1 MKSQVPLPSDTDNK
15 SSSIRSVRPED
26 IQTTFGTEC
35 IDLVSGP
42 LGSTILSRSDEFFA
56 SAVNLITA
64 TPPIRKVGV
73 YTPNGAWY
81 DGWETRRH
89 NPNPFDFVII
99 KFGVASGQI
108 LGIEID
114 TAFFNGNHA
123 PAAAVEACVYH
134 SLGGELADPGK
145 DDEVEWDLVLPTQP
159 CGPSARH
166 AWRLPHPTEK
176 AYTHAR
182 LLMYPD
188 GGIARFRLYGLARPV
203 FPGGIETV
211 LDLASLQNGGRAI
224 AFSDQHYGTAS
235 NLLLPGRGIDMGDGW
250 ETKRSRG
257 EGHTDWV
264 IIQLGARG
272 TINKIIVDTA
282 HFIGNFPQ
290 AITVKACDFME
301 SGEGD
306 QPDWK
311 GDSWVEILGPQ
322 KCRAHYEHVF
332 EEAVLCGAGG
342 GKAWTHVMLT
352 MIPDG
357 GVKRF
362 RVFGSRVV

>member
-1 MKSQVPLPSDTDNK
+1 MNVQVPLRSGVDDK
-15 SSSIRSVRPED
+15 SGLIRLVKPED
-26 IQTTFGTEC
+26 IQATFGSKC

-42 LGSTILSRSDEFFA
+42 LGAAVLSFSDEFFA
-56 SAVNLITA
+56 SAINLITP
-64 TPPIRKVGV
+64 TPPIQKVGV

-89 NPNPFDFVII
+89 NPNSFDYVTI

-108 LGIEID
+108 LGVEID
-114 TAFFNGNHA
+114 TGFFNGNHA
-123 PAAAVEACVYH
+123 PAAAVEACVYQNA
-134 SLGGELADPGK
+134 GDELADPSK
-145 DDEVEWDLVLPTQP
+145 DSTVEWDLILPIQP

-166 AWRLPHPTEK
+166 AWRLPQTTEK

-188 GGIARFRLYGLARPV
+188 GGIARFRLYGIAQPV
-203 FPGGIETV
+203 FPPGLDTV
-211 LDLASLQNGGRAI
+211 LDLASLQNGGRVI

-235 NLLLPGRGIDMGDGW
+235 NLLLPGRGVDMGDGW
-250 ETKRSRG
+250 ETKRSRR
-257 EGHTDWV
+257 EGHIDWA
-264 IIQLGARG
+264 IIRLGARG
-272 TINKIIVDTA
+272 TISKLIVDTA

-290 AITVKACDFME
+290 AITVKACDFMGG
-301 SGEGD
+301 GEGE
-306 QPDWK
+306 QPDRK
-311 GDSWVEILGPQ
+311 VDAWVEILGPQ

-332 EEAVLCGAGG
+332 EGDALTES

-352 MIPDG
+352 MVPDG

-362 RVFGSRVV
+362 RVFGTRAV